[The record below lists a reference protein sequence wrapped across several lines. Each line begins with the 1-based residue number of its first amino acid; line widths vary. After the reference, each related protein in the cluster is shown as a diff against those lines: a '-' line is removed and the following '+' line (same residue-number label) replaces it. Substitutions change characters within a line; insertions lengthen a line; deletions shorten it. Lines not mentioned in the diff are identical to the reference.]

1 VSHGIALMT
10 AEAKIVLSNAKQ
22 SLIRPLVFRHTLE
35 PVYVGLTSRHILWES
50 AQTTVLLGVAV
61 DPRD

>member
-35 PVYVGLTSRHILWES
+35 PVYVGLTSRHIL
-50 AQTTVLLGVAV
+50 
-61 DPRD
+61 